1 MKPLNDFSPELP
13 QDVYDKLIAS
23 FQQMDAALISKDPQM
38 KEHLRNIHATQIQYP
53 GSLVLLE
60 DKDIARQIEAYKT
73 HAGIEIVKATAKGQV
88 KSSRKQ
94 VSIDDI

>member
-1 MKPLNDFSPELP
+1 MKPLNDISPEIP
-13 QDVYDKLIAS
+13 EDVFQKLLDN
-23 FQQMDAALISKDPQM
+23 FQRLDAALISKDPQM
-38 KEHLRNIHATQIQYP
+38 KEHLRNIHATQTQYP

-60 DKDIARQIEAYKT
+60 DKDITRQIQAYKS

-94 VSIDDI
+94 LGLDDV